1 MIWLK
6 IIGFVAK
13 NWRILSLIAGL
24 VVIGW
29 VIRGEYKRVDQAGYN
44 RAVDEC
50 NAEKLGTINDN
61 IKINQKQNKIVPF
74 AGKRELINGLRD
86 GSAL

>member
-1 MIWLK
+1 MTFPPL
-6 IIGFVAK
+6 IGFVVK
-13 NWRILSLIAGL
+13 NWRILSLFAGL
-24 VVIGW
+24 VVIGL
-29 VIRGEYKRVDQAGYN
+29 VIRGEYKRVDLAGYN

-74 AGKRELINGLRD
+74 AGKRELVNGLRD